1 MKGLGVS
8 LLVALL
14 LVLLAIEDTVS
25 VSRSIDPSYNW
36 PSSVRASSTFGF
48 FFLHVQ
54 KKMTIEEAK
63 KTIKNLRK
71 VCSKK
76 NDTPKGIT
84 LFLGW
89 TLRGTRNFFLL
100 SW

>member
-36 PSSVRASSTFGF
+36 PSSVRVLLAF
-48 FFLHVQ
+48 FFFACTE
-54 KKMTIEEAK
+54 KDDDRGSEENYQEFEESLQQEERHPQRYYAFS
-63 KTIKNLRK
+63 RMDA
-71 VCSKK
+71 S
-76 NDTPKGIT
+76 
-84 LFLGW
+84 
-89 TLRGTRNFFLL
+89 RN
-100 SW
+100 